1 MSKAKAISLGQ
12 VAKAAEAKGVLK
24 GYGHRV
30 HEAALHLCVAGANTD
45 NPVISKV
52 QINRVT
58 ADWPLKGSV
67 TFTRVVDGQK
77 FKLTLDRRAGGKYRA
92 AAV

>member
-1 MSKAKAISLGQ
+1 MNKAINLGE
-12 VAKAAEAKGVLK
+12 VAKAAEAKGVLR

-30 HEAALHLCVAGANTD
+30 SEAARHLCVAGANTD
-45 NPVISKV
+45 NPVISQV
-52 QINRVT
+52 RLGRVT

-77 FKLTLDRRAGGKYRA
+77 FRLTCDRRAGGKYK
-92 AAV
+92 AVAI